1 MNGVCGQRGNVNSMD
16 VVQGL
21 NIEPQKQNS
30 QNTTDFPRVY
40 LHVTKGHNLN
50 DKFTFSTATK
60 QTSNHEKSP
69 NRMNHLISYVET
81 GTNIPKQFCPHAFLC
96 P

>member
-30 QNTTDFPRVY
+30 QKA
-40 LHVTKGHNLN
+40 HVCVLSKYHTPAMHHG
-50 DKFTFSTATK
+50 
-60 QTSNHEKSP
+60 
-69 NRMNHLISYVET
+69 
-81 GTNIPKQFCPHAFLC
+81 
-96 P
+96 